1 MVDHVDVEQ
10 VAIRSGTTVAW
21 AAAGAPVLG
30 VGELGIDIDTG
41 DVRIGDGVNV
51 FAALELVG
59 KDGVD
64 VNVVP
69 WVEYTFYSDADL
81 SSTHQYNPLTT
92 VNAFAEIDSR
102 TPDDAVSTI
111 AFPGS
116 TQTITFH
123 ETGLYAVSTTVDIQA
138 GATAT
143 DPALGTAKWATTGT
157 EGNSQQGPSV
167 PYAIRDAP
175 SGARAG
181 IVLPTV
187 IFPVLSVDTHAYD
200 VRVLCDS
207 GGDGDA
213 LGFTVTISIVKIT
226 SPA

>member
-10 VAIRSGTTVAW
+10 VAIRSGTTAAW
-21 AAAGAPVLG
+21 AAAGAPILG
-30 VGELGIDIDTG
+30 SGELGIDIDTG

-64 VNVVP
+64 VNAIP

-81 SSTHQYNPLTT
+81 SSTHQYNPLTN

-102 TPDDAVSTI
+102 TPDGEVSPI
-111 AFPGS
+111 AIPGA
-116 TQTITFH
+116 TQTIRFQ
-123 ETGLYAVSTTVDIQA
+123 EPGLYAVSTTVDIQA

-143 DPALGTAKWATTGT
+143 DPALGAAKWTTTGT
-157 EGNSQQGPSV
+157 EGNAQNGPVV

-175 SGARAG
+175 SGAHAA

-187 IFPVLSVDTHAYD
+187 IFPVLSAGTHAYD
-200 VRVLCDS
+200 VSVLCDS
-207 GGDGDA
+207 GGDGNA
-213 LGFTVTISIVKIT
+213 LAFAAYISIVKIT
-226 SPA
+226 AA